1 MAIKAKDYETLTG
14 PERFQLL
21 IEAMAREDE
30 VECKRIEDSCPTYVY
45 RCEDAE
51 FRERMRRAYHVAA
64 TVVLNMRQGL
74 ACIRMA
80 DALRQTAGQF
90 AVIPTKLASVAFLY
104 GREYGHWEAGQI
116 EQIDLPDRE
125 ALVTEIAANPD
136 LGVQLDELRDVVGES
151 VQRVAQEIHALVGS
165 VHAVELLSIWEG
177 FGRFCQETLGMEP
190 LTLVRAYGLQRDD
203 PEVEVRSAYPDA
215 MPDEGASQRHAE
227 QWTRSWGRRFV

>member
-51 FRERMRRAYHVAA
+51 FRERMRRAYHIAA
-64 TVVLNMRQGL
+64 TVVLNMRQGI

-80 DALRQTAGQF
+80 EALRQTAGQF
-90 AVIPTKLASVAFLY
+90 AVIPAKLASVAFLY
-104 GREYGHWEAGQI
+104 GREYGHWEAGRV
-116 EQIDLPDRE
+116 EQIDLPDRD
-125 ALVTEIAANPD
+125 ALVAQVAANRD

-151 VQRVAQEIHALVGS
+151 VERVAQEIHALVGS
-165 VHAVELLSIWEG
+165 VHAAELLSMWEG
-177 FGRFCQETLGMEP
+177 FGRFCRETLHMEP
-190 LTLVRAYGLQRDD
+190 LTLVRACRLQRGD
-203 PEVEVRSAYPDA
+203 P
-215 MPDEGASQRHAE
+215 AE
-227 QWTRSWGRRFV
+227 AVQGI